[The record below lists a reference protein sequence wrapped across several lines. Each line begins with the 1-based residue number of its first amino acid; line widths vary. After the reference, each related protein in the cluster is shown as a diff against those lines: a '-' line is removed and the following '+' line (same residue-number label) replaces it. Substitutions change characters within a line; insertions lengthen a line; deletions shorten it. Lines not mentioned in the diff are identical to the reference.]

1 MKKDHELI
9 RKFQNGSQSAFNE
22 LVTKHLDG
30 VYGFFLKYT
39 KNPMEAEDLSQ
50 DVFIKLYKS
59 LKHFRFESEFKT
71 YLFRINLNTAHSFV
85 QRDRWK
91 NLLHI
96 DEIPDP
102 GEKDIHTENQ
112 WTKRDL
118 WHHVF
123 KLPKQQR
130 MIIMMRLSQELPYKD
145 IGPILGISENSAK
158 VNYHHGINKL
168 KKMLKA
174 DDEF

>member
-22 LVTKHLDG
+22 LVTKHLDN
-30 VYGFFLKYT
+30 VCGFFLKYT

-96 DEIPDP
+96 DEVPES
-102 GEKDIHTENQ
+102 GE
-112 WTKRDL
+112 
-118 WHHVF
+118 
-123 KLPKQQR
+123 
-130 MIIMMRLSQELPYKD
+130 
-145 IGPILGISENSAK
+145 
-158 VNYHHGINKL
+158 
-168 KKMLKA
+168 
-174 DDEF
+174 